1 MAVVI
6 NEEKCKG
13 CKRCVATCPYAAIY
27 MKKKKA
33 VLKEEGCTN
42 CGACIDSCE
51 FGAIAFEGSQRRVRM
66 DVAPF
71 KGIYVFIEQ
80 SNQTASKVSLE
91 LLGSARGL
99 ANEFSRLGRDQLV
112 TAILI
117 GYKLGN
123 IADELIHYGADHVII
138 VKDKSFGTYR
148 TDIYT
153 KAVVHIA
160 REKKPEILLFGA
172 TPQGRDLAPR
182 VANRLRTGLTADCTA
197 LGICTKE
204 RILLQ
209 TRPAFGGN
217 IMATIVCPDNRPQ
230 MATVRPGVMKA
241 NPRDPQRTGTKEMMT
256 IELEE
261 KDFITRILDI
271 IPSTRK
277 HVNLEDAEIIVAG
290 GHGVKGRRGFKIL
303 QALAAELRAEVGAS
317 RAAVDAGWIGQ
328 DHQIGQTG
336 KTVQPEL
343 YIACGISGSIQH
355 LAGMSQSR
363 YVISINTDKKAPIA
377 SASDVNFVGD
387 LFQIVPLLTE
397 KIREYKEKNSPP
409 GISDSSRD

>member
-1 MAVVI
+1 MPVVI
-6 NEEKCKG
+6 NEETCKG
-13 CKRCVATCPYAAIY
+13 CKRCVGACPYAAITIQR
-27 MKKKKA
+27 KKA
-33 VLKEEGCTN
+33 VLGAGCTN

-51 FGAIAFEGSQRRVRM
+51 FGAIAFDGSPERIRM

-80 SNQTASKVSLE
+80 NHQTVAKVSLE
-91 LLGSARGL
+91 LLGRARGL
-99 ANEFSRLGRDQLV
+99 ADEFSRIGENQRV

-117 GYKLGN
+117 GHELGN
-123 IADELIHYGADHVII
+123 IADELIHHGADHVIT
-138 VKDKSFGTYR
+138 VKSESFGVYR

-153 KAVVHIA
+153 KAVVQIA

-197 LGICTKE
+197 LEVCAKE

-230 MATVRPGVMKA
+230 MATVRPGVMKKI
-241 NPRDPQRTGTKEMMT
+241 PCDPQRTGTKEVMT
-256 IELEE
+256 VALDE
-261 KDFITRILDI
+261 KDFILRVLDI
-271 IPSTRK
+271 LASTK
-277 HVNLEDAEIIVAG
+277 KSSKLEDARIIVAG
-290 GHGVKGRRGFKIL
+290 GHGVKDPHGFKIL
-303 QALAAELRAEVGAS
+303 EDLAAELRAEVGAS

-328 DHQIGQTG
+328 EHQIGQTG
-336 KTVQPEL
+336 KTVHPEL

-363 YVISINTDKKAPIA
+363 YVISINTDRKAPIV
-377 SASDVNFVGD
+377 SASNVAFIGD
-387 LFQIVPLLTE
+387 LFQIVPMLTE
-397 KIREYKEKNSPP
+397 NIREYKEKN
-409 GISDSSRD
+409 GGFR

>member
-1 MAVVI
+1 MSVVVHK
-6 NEEKCKG
+6 EKCKG
-13 CKRCVATCPYAAIY
+13 CKLCAAACPYGAIS
-27 MKKKKA
+27 MQEKKA
-33 VLKEEGCTN
+33 VLNAGCTN

-51 FGAIAFEGSQRRVRM
+51 FDAITFEGSEERIRM

-71 KGIYVFIEQ
+71 EGIYVFIEQ
-80 SNQTASKVSLE
+80 GNQTASKVSLE
-91 LLGSARGL
+91 LLGKARGL
-99 ANEFSRLGRDQLV
+99 AKEFSRLGKNQLV

-117 GYKLGN
+117 GHELGG
-123 IADELIHYGADHVII
+123 IADELIYYGADHVII
-138 VKDKSFGTYR
+138 MKDEPFRLYQ

-153 KAVVHIA
+153 KAIVHIA

-197 LGICTKE
+197 LEICTKE
-204 RILLQ
+204 GILLQ

-230 MATVRPGVMKA
+230 MATVRPGVMKKGL
-241 NPRDPQRTGTKEMMT
+241 RDPERTGTKEVMSMV
-256 IELEE
+256 LEE

-271 IPSTRK
+271 VASTRK
-277 HVNLEDAEIIVAG
+277 HAKLEDAGIIVAG
-290 GHGVKGRRGFKIL
+290 GHGVNSREGFEML
-303 QALAAELRAEVGAS
+303 EALAKELGAEVGAS

-336 KTVQPEL
+336 KTVQPDL

-355 LAGMSQSR
+355 LAGMSQAK
-363 YVISINTDKKAPIA
+363 YVISINTDRKSPIV
-377 SASDVNFVGD
+377 SASDVTFIGD
-387 LFQIVPLLTE
+387 LFQVVPMLTD
-397 KIREYKEKNSPP
+397 KIREYKEKN
-409 GISDSSRD
+409 GLITIS